1 VTDPTE
7 VQRLRETFFRRTPVE
22 RPLCCT
28 QDSVFPAVGFGIAAI
43 VSDPLRGAAGI
54 LAGLL
59 LSLALSIV
67 SPRLKTS
74 ARMARALVYSVPVVT
89 VLILGMT
96 SADNSFDSPAVLG
109 ALAGFFAGSIV
120 GIALIRRRLV
130 TDDALLLRQRSL
142 GFDPEH
148 PYGWLRGKQ

>member
-7 VQRLRETFFRRTPVE
+7 VQRLRETFFRRT
-22 RPLCCT
+22 RRTAALLYAGLGL
-28 QDSVFPAVGFGIAAI
+28 SAVGFGIAAI

>member
-7 VQRLRETFFRRTPVE
+7 VQRLRETFFRRT
-22 RPLCCT
+22 RRTAALLYAGLGL
-28 QDSVFPAVGFGIAAI
+28 SAVGFGIAAI
-43 VSDPLRGAAGI
+43 VSDPLRGWDSRRVAA
-54 LAGLL
+54 LAG
-59 LSLALSIV
+59 AIDREPAPQDV
-67 SPRLKTS
+67 SPDGS
-74 ARMARALVYSVPVVT
+74 RAG
-89 VLILGMT
+89 VLG
-96 SADNSFDSPAVLG
+96 FDSPAVSG